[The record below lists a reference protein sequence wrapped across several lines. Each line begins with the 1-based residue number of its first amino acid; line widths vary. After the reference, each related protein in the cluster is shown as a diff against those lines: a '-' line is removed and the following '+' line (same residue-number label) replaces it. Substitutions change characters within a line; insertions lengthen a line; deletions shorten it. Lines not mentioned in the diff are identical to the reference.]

1 MGVKLAIQQG
11 GALLA
16 EYPLT
21 GIDRLM
27 GNALDLALQHR
38 RFQLAAFMLKE
49 PQAEALAK
57 QCVFALA
64 WAALEKR
71 VEIVQ
76 QLLQLGANP
85 CQCDESGRSALLL
98 ACMRGH
104 GQCVSLLLEANA
116 WSGEQNQDAVR
127 EWAAHWKLTNP
138 LQSAEDNLS
147 LLWFLWL

>member
-1 MGVKLAIQQG
+1 MGVKDVKLSIQSG
-11 GALLA
+11 GDLLG

-21 GIDRLM
+21 GIDRPM

-49 PQAEALAK
+49 PQAAALAK
-57 QCVFALA
+57 QCVCALA

-71 VEIVQ
+71 VDI
-76 QLLQLGANP
+76 LQEMLQMGANP

-104 GQCVSLLLEANA
+104 GQCVALLVGANA
-116 WSGEQNQDAVR
+116 WSGERN
-127 EWAAHWKLTNP
+127 
-138 LQSAEDNLS
+138 
-147 LLWFLWL
+147 